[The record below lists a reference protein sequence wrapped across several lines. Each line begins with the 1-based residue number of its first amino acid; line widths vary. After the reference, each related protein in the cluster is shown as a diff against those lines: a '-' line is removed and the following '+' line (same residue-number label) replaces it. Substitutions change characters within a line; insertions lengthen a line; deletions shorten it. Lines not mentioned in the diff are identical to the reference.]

1 MLIGSLIDM
10 GFWMCVYTYDAH
22 VACLACRDNISLKD
36 MLFYVGDMLLNV
48 TRYTSVMAAVL

>member
-1 MLIGSLIDM
+1 MLMGSLIDM

-22 VACLACRDNISLKD
+22 VAYLACHDNISLND

-48 TRYTSVMAAVL
+48 TSAMAAVL

>member
-1 MLIGSLIDM
+1 M
-10 GFWMCVYTYDAH
+10 
-22 VACLACRDNISLKD
+22 ACHDNISLND